1 LEKAPDRVSVL
12 RQYIRQFDPRTWS
25 GSRAS
30 VVEANAKLLDEL
42 ESHDDP
48 VVTRFVAEERESDL
62 TASSKLKPAWK
73 RRRIKHETS
82 DLNELWA
89 DVPRLHFGEFT
100 GAPLRGFDGGL
111 GQTRGC
117 SLAA

>member
-1 LEKAPDRVSVL
+1 MTLL
-12 RQYIRQFDPRTWS
+12 
-25 GSRAS
+25 SRGLS
-30 VVEANAKLLDEL
+30 QK
-42 ESHDDP
+42 
-48 VVTRFVAEERESDL
+48 RESDL

-100 GAPLRGFDGGL
+100 GAPHFVVLMVVLDRPGGVHSPRRL
-111 GQTRGC
+111 TV
-117 SLAA
+117 